1 MPGHYH
7 PALYVDIYNCVF
19 FRCLATIWPWY
30 HTGGQ
35 EQERSQDVQMNFN
48 LCSWEWFEV
57 CWQWLDPSHKGS
69 WRLICKLLHQLKST
83 MLSRTKI
90 NANWQHFG
98 VIKDALILLA
108 LLGKSFT
115 WYALNLNQCIGRK
128 GWWRQKWQGAGV
140 ESHHVRAYHL
150 IEWQKVCEAI

>member
-1 MPGHYH
+1 MHEHFH
-7 PALYVDIYNCVF
+7 PALYVDIYNSVF

-48 LCSWEWFEV
+48 LSMCSWEWFGV

-69 WRLICKLLHQLKST
+69 WRLIYKLLHRLNST
-83 MLSRTKI
+83 MLSRAKI
-90 NANWQHFG
+90 NANWQQFG

-108 LLGKSFT
+108 LLGKFYMVLLKLELMFWGFIMVVS
-115 WYALNLNQCIGRK
+115 LNSTPRRGWLVETDK
-128 GWWRQKWQGAGV
+128 GQW
-140 ESHHVRAYHL
+140 
-150 IEWQKVCEAI
+150 